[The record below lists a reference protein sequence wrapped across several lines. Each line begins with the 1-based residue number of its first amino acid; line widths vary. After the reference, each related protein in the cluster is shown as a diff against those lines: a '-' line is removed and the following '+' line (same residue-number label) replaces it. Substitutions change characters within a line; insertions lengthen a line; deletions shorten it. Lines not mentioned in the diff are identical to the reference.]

1 MNNKE
6 RIKAIISALVIVA
19 VNVAAIVGVDIGEGD
34 AITNALLVIVDML
47 AVLYGI
53 WKNHNFTPEAAQA
66 QEYLDGLKASRKAKH
81 ASK

>member
-1 MNNKE
+1 MRNNKE

-47 AVLYGI
+47 AVLWGI
-53 WKNHNFTPEAAQA
+53 WKNHNFTDEAAMA
-66 QEYLDGLKASRKAKH
+66 QDYLDDLKAAKKARH
-81 ASK
+81 AG